1 MPADQ
6 RARPARRNT
15 LTALRFALLAF
26 LPVAAGLEYFVHSNP
41 VWVFVTGAI
50 AVAALADWVRR
61 ATEQIAARS
70 GPAIGG
76 LVTISFGNIAE
87 LFLAFFVLT
96 SSDAEVVR
104 AQIVGSLLG
113 TSLFGLGLAAFAGG
127 LKFGRQKF
135 DHAGAGM
142 QSSLLI
148 LVMIALLLPAMFD
161 LAAQVQGHHHAS
173 PLSSEELSLA
183 ISVVLLLLYAG
194 GLVYTLV
201 TRREVFSSEEEEEPF
216 DGTRWSLAQSLAVL
230 IGATAAIAFGAELVA
245 GALQATAQ
253 GLGVPIL
260 FLGVVPLA
268 LIGTS
273 SDLLAAV
280 VFARQNRMR
289 LVMSISLDSAL
300 QVALVV
306 APVLV
311 LASWA
316 IDRPMTLVFSNPL
329 DLFAIA
335 ATVFVVNAISRDGET
350 NWFEGLLLI
359 GVYALLAFAYF
370 FMGSA

>member
-1 MPADQ
+1 MAANEREPASV
-6 RARPARRNT
+6 AGVGEW
-15 LTALRFALLAF
+15 LRLLLLAF
-26 LPVAAGLEYFVHSNP
+26 LPVAALLHYFAHGGP
-41 VWVFVTGAI
+41 VWIFVTGAI

-61 ATEQIAARS
+61 ATEQIAAHAGS
-70 GPAIGG
+70 AIGG

-87 LFLAFFVLT
+87 LLLAFFVLT
-96 SSDAEVVR
+96 SSDAAVVR
-104 AQIVGSLLG
+104 AQIVGSLIG

-127 LKFGRQKF
+127 LKFERQEF
-135 DHAGAGM
+135 DREGAGLR
-142 QSSLLI
+142 SSLLI
-148 LVMIALLLPAMFD
+148 LVMVALLLPAIFD
-161 LAAQVQGHHHAS
+161 LAVEAEGHRHAS
-173 PLSSEELSLA
+173 QISNEELSLA

-201 TRREVFSSEEEEEPF
+201 TQRDVFSSEKEEPAE
-216 DGTRWSLAQSLAVL
+216 GTRWSLATALAVL
-230 IGATAAIAFGAELVA
+230 AGATAAIAWGADLVA
-245 GALQATAQ
+245 GALQATAETL
-253 GLGVPIL
+253 GLPLL
-260 FLGVVPLA
+260 FLGAVPMA

-280 VFARQNRMR
+280 SFGRQNRMN
-289 LVMSISLDSAL
+289 LVMNICVGSAL

-316 IDRPMTLVFSNPL
+316 IGRPLTLVFSNPL

-335 ATVFVVNAISRDGET
+335 TTAFVVNAIARDGET

-359 GVYALLAFAYF
+359 GVYALLALAFF